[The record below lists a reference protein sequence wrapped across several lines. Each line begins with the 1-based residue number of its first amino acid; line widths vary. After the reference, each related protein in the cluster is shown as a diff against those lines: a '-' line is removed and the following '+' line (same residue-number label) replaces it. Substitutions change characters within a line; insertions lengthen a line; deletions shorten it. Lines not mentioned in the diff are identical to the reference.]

1 MAIIENFK
9 KSLDRGGECAALLI
23 DLSKAFDCLPHD
35 LIIAKLHAYGFDKI
49 SLRLMHSYLTDR
61 YQRVKINNSYSL
73 WSLIKHGVPQS
84 SILVHILFDI
94 FVYGMFFMIDN
105 IDIASYAD
113 DSTLYSLEKSQCDLE
128 TKLQRAS
135 VKLFNSSMKRV

>member
-1 MAIIENFK
+1 MIEKFK
-9 KSLDRGGECAALLI
+9 KWLDQRGEYAALLT
-23 DLSKAFDCLPHD
+23 DLPKVFDCLPHN
-35 LIIAKLHAYGFDKI
+35 LIIAKSDAYGFDKA
-49 SLRLMHSYLTDR
+49 SLRLVHSDLTGR

-73 WSLIKHGVPQS
+73 WSLIKHGVPES
-84 SILVHILFDI
+84 SILGHILFNI

-135 VKLFNSSMKRV
+135 VKLFK